1 MLIAC
6 NVQRSRRRQIVSFS
20 LSLSVSVC
28 GVFGFRVLGKRERVL
43 ELSRFPS
50 LAVSLFFFSL
60 SLSLSLSF
68 SVYSFMLFYFPK
80 FPLILYLFFS
90 PGRLTPIGANAEE
103 CFSLGFIV
111 LDLFSILVLELLCGA
126 QKTNQNPKQTNKKP
140 PFPGTVARY
149 LPSPPQS
156 ENRTP
161 RTNCSA
167 HPNPSRLVNYSRR
180 GDVSAKLSIFLRY
193 GVASRLLLLV
203 FASNRRSCVFIA
215 FTDRFQPY
223 PHWGLA

>member
-50 LAVSLFFFSL
+50 LAVSLFFFL

-80 FPLILYLFFS
+80 FPLKLYLFFS

-126 QKTNQNPKQTNKKP
+126 QKTNQNPKANQQETTIPRYCSLIFTNPSPIRKSNATNKL
-140 PFPGTVARY
+140 FC
-149 LPSPPQS
+149 PSESFQVG
-156 ENRTP
+156 E
-161 RTNCSA
+161 
-167 HPNPSRLVNYSRR
+167 
-180 GDVSAKLSIFLRY
+180 
-193 GVASRLLLLV
+193 LLKE
-203 FASNRRSCVFIA
+203 R
-215 FTDRFQPY
+215 
-223 PHWGLA
+223 